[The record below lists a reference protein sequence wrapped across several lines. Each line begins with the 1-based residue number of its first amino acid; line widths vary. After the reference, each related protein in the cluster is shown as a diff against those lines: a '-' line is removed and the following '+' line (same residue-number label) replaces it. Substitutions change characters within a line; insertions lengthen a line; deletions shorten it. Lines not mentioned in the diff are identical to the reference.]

1 MADPKSQSKGHIDSK
16 NESTDKLITQNIPEI
31 NVHHKVEEGV
41 RSSGQQQQN
50 GTNTSAAVTLKHDGG
65 IIGSDRQE
73 VECHRSMS
81 GEQEVEPHSSVSG
94 KQVVQPHSSVSG
106 EQEVQPHSSVSGEQ
120 EVQSHSSVS
129 GEQEVEPHSSVSGE
143 QVVMGDIF
151 KAAQSG
157 NIAMVENYLDLGFP
171 PDLTDEE
178 GWSILHHA
186 ASHGQVEV
194 IKLLHERG
202 YCIDPVDRHGR
213 TPLHHAATS
222 EEAASIGVLV
232 DLGSNVNTVD
242 SEGNTPLK
250 WAVMCEKY
258 SALEELLKYGGV
270 EDVEQMYSVSVQ
282 SEDHPKHQH
291 KGYGQPE
298 QQHKGYGQP
307 EQQHKGY
314 GQPEQQHKGY
324 GQPEQQHKG
333 YGQPEQQ
340 HKEYGQ
346 PEQQHKGY
354 GQPEQQHKGYG
365 QPEQQHKGYGQPEQH
380 NQEQYQQGAG
390 TAAITTYKKSCE
402 LTGSDKQEVESH
414 SSKSGILKAKV
425 HVDRKVSPQEVG
437 VPALTSS
444 KVIGSTHSHRL
455 LSGGPPVDSTDCHG
469 NTPLHDAAA
478 GGQVKRIK
486 ELIRKGASVDAQRKD
501 GWTPLHAAASGNQLQ
516 AVIELCSHCK
526 GPPVMAVCGD
536 KGTPLHQAVKNG
548 NKELLSILLDKG
560 CPIDVVD
567 SKGRNL
573 LHWAATH
580 NQVKMLQ
587 FLINRGVGVG
597 ATDKSGCTPLH
608 AAAASGHEEVVLEL
622 VVIGGKEAMRVV
634 AGSRGTPLHLAVA
647 HGNVNV
653 ALLLLDLGCPIS
665 VVDSNGKS
673 ILHKASKYDGVELV
687 ELLVNRGVDPNIE
700 DNKGCT
706 PLHDAAQAGKLEAV
720 RLLLSLGGKPS
731 MTKVASTIGTPL
743 HLAAANGHK
752 QLISHL
758 VRGGCSVDV
767 VDSTGRS
774 PLHHAA
780 SAGQVGVIGT
790 LIDLGCNV
798 NAVDSEGN
806 TPLKWTVMC
815 EKYSTLE
822 ELLKYGGVED
832 VECEQRKEPSD
843 EQRIQEF
850 MAALDDET
858 VRDLL
863 IQSASTGDVQTVSA
877 ILDHGCPVYAVDSD
891 GYTALHRAAGG
902 GHVEVI
908 RELIARG
915 ASVGIQGSDGTTPLH
930 YAAATGELE
939 AVYELLRLGGKA
951 SMTKVAGAG
960 GTPLHQAVLGGHKEV
975 VLVLMDAGCPIVIVD
990 NVGRNVL
997 HAAARHGHVNLI
1009 GLLVER
1015 GLDVNRGD
1023 ADGYTPLHYAAANGE
1038 LEAVYEL
1045 LRLGGKVSMT
1055 KVAGTLGTPLHLAV
1069 LGGHKEVVL
1078 VLMDAGCPI
1087 DVVDGDGRNVLHIA
1101 ARGGHAISI
1110 GLMVLY
1116 GLDVNKGNVD
1126 GYTPLHLAA
1135 ANGKLEAVHELL
1147 RLGGKAS
1154 MTKVA
1159 STGGTPLHL
1168 AALSGHKEVVLVL
1181 LDEGCPID
1189 VVDSNG
1195 RNVLH
1200 TAAQCGHVDL
1210 MGLLVERGLD
1220 INRGDADGYTP
1231 LHSAARNGKLV
1242 SVHEL
1247 LRLGGKV
1254 SMTKV
1259 AGKYGTPLHQAV
1271 VGGHKEIVLVL
1282 LDEGC
1287 PIDVVDS
1294 IGRNVLHAA
1303 TRCGHVILIG
1313 LIVLYGLDV
1322 NRGDAD
1328 GYTPLHLAAVNG
1340 KLEAVCE
1347 LLRLG
1352 GKPSMTKVAGKY
1364 GTPLH
1369 QAALSGHKEVVLVL
1383 LDAGCPIDV
1392 ADSNGRNVL
1401 HTAVRVGHV
1410 DLMGLLVEC
1419 GLDVSR
1425 GDANGYTPLHYAAA
1439 NGQLE
1444 AVHELLKLVAHY
1456 VSGTKLDIAPLH
1468 TAVCKGHVDIVSALL
1483 DAMEQY
1489 RSSLISGNQGS
1500 DASLLPSH
1508 SSDGVDHANRLSQAP
1523 VDYCD
1528 NHGQTALMLAAE
1540 TGQVAVFNFLLS
1552 RKSNHS
1558 ARDYYE
1564 LTAFEHAVMYGHTDK
1579 LTEFSTYQ
1587 DSEAS
1592 IIECVLALN
1601 NRNLLDPRKLLILG
1615 SFTGDPL
1622 VITTL
1627 SDDESMF
1634 SEAAGYQWPMACRIA
1649 FDAMNKE
1656 SSSQLCLPDQG
1667 PLTALHIALLMFKEV
1682 RDDSTEDES
1691 IKRGAKD
1698 YVVFIEKLISHPL
1711 TKHIVN
1717 ELFPNGLSPLDIA
1730 HHFDFHD
1737 VADMIERA
1745 GGGPGLWANLPK
1757 QIQPQAIGALLPLK
1771 ALMSCE
1777 ADGQEAAS
1785 RIVAHLFGVHPSRYS
1800 ESQSE
1805 ESVKD
1810 KTLKKRPELRL
1821 IVKHVLPKL
1830 HHLDDW
1836 FDVGMILEVSEDEL
1850 LKIQSHPYQ
1859 DRVAYRTMLS
1869 TWLKHGCHV
1878 TWKNLLDAVG
1888 HFETKKTV
1896 DDMTNKIVEELAP
1909 LQVSLIVFH
1918 FQI

>member
-1 MADPKSQSKGHIDSK
+1 MADPKSQSKGQIDSK
-16 NESTDKLITQNIPEI
+16 DESTDKLITQNIPEI
-31 NVHHKVEEGV
+31 NVHHKVDEDV

-50 GTNTSAAVTLKHDGG
+50 GTNTSAVVTLKHDGG

-73 VECHRSMS
+73 VECHPSMS
-81 GEQEVEPHSSVSG
+81 GEQEVE
-94 KQVVQPHSSVSG
+94 
-106 EQEVQPHSSVSGEQ
+106 PHSSVSGEQ

-129 GEQEVEPHSSVSGE
+129 GKQEVQSHSSMSGVQEVQSHSSVSGE
-143 QVVMGDIF
+143 QVVEGDIF
-151 KAAQSG
+151 EAAQSG

-202 YCIDPVDRHGR
+202 CCIDPVDRHGC

-222 EEAASIGVLV
+222 GEAASIGVLV
-232 DLGSNVNTVD
+232 DLGGNVNTVD

-258 SALEELLKYGGV
+258 STLEELLKYGGV
-270 EDVEQMYSVSVQ
+270 EDVEQMYSVSVP
-282 SEDHPKHQH
+282 SEDHPKQQH

-340 HKEYGQ
+340 HKGYGQPEQQHKVYGQ

-365 QPEQQHKGYGQPEQH
+365 QPEQQHKGYGQPEQ
-380 NQEQYQQGAG
+380 QYKGYGEPEQQYKGYGQPEQQHKE
-390 TAAITTYKKSCE
+390 YY
-402 LTGSDKQEVESH
+402 
-414 SSKSGILKAKV
+414 
-425 HVDRKVSPQEVG
+425 
-437 VPALTSS
+437 
-444 KVIGSTHSHRL
+444 
-455 LSGGPPVDSTDCHG
+455 HG

-478 GGQVKRIK
+478 GGQVKMIK
-486 ELIRKGASVDAQRKD
+486 ELIRKGASVDVRRKD

-536 KGTPLHQAVKNG
+536 KGTPLHQAVQNG
-548 NKELLSILLDKG
+548 NKELLSTLLDKG

-580 NQVKMLQ
+580 GQMKMLQ

-597 ATDKSGCTPLH
+597 AADKSGCTPLH
-608 AAAASGHEEVVLEL
+608 AAAASGHEEVLLEL
-622 VVIGGKEAMRVV
+622 VGIGGKEAMRVV
-634 AGSRGTPLHLAVA
+634 AGSRGTPLHLTVA

-673 ILHKASKYDGVELV
+673 ILHKASKYGRVELV

-720 RLLLSLGGKPS
+720 RVLISLGGKPS

-752 QLISHL
+752 ELISHL
-758 VRGGCSVDV
+758 VRGGCPVDV

-774 PLHHAA
+774 ALHHAA

-806 TPLKWTVMC
+806 TPSKWAVMC

-832 VECEQRKEPSD
+832 VECEQREEPSD
-843 EQRIQEF
+843 EQRRQEF
-850 MAALDDET
+850 IAALDDET

-877 ILDHGCPVYAVDSD
+877 ILDHGCPVDVVNRV
-891 GYTALHRAAGG
+891 GYTALHRAAEG

-915 ASVGIQGSDGTTPLH
+915 AAFDVKNNACTTLLHHSVTDSNS
-930 YAAATGELE
+930 ELE
-939 AVYELLRLGGKA
+939 AVHELQTQSLGGII
-951 SMTKVAGAG
+951 SLTVTVTKVAVMF
-960 GTPLHQAVLGGHKEV
+960 GTPLHQAALGGHKEV
-975 VLVLMDAGCPIVIVD
+975 VLVL
-990 NVGRNVL
+990 L
-997 HAAARHGHVNLI
+997 
-1009 GLLVER
+1009 
-1015 GLDVNRGD
+1015 
-1023 ADGYTPLHYAAANGE
+1023 
-1038 LEAVYEL
+1038 
-1045 LRLGGKVSMT
+1045 
-1055 KVAGTLGTPLHLAV
+1055 
-1069 LGGHKEVVL
+1069 
-1078 VLMDAGCPI
+1078 DAGCPI
-1087 DVVDGDGRNVLHIA
+1087 DVVDRIGRNALHTA
-1101 ARGGHAISI
+1101 THCGHIELL
-1110 GLMVLY
+1110 GLLVEH
-1116 GLDVNKGNVD
+1116 GLDVNRGD
-1126 GYTPLHLAA
+1126 AGGYTPLHLAA

-1159 STGGTPLHL
+1159 GTG
-1168 AALSGHKEVVLVL
+1168 
-1181 LDEGCPID
+1181 
-1189 VVDSNG
+1189 
-1195 RNVLH
+1195 
-1200 TAAQCGHVDL
+1200 
-1210 MGLLVERGLD
+1210 
-1220 INRGDADGYTP
+1220 
-1231 LHSAARNGKLV
+1231 
-1242 SVHEL
+1242 
-1247 LRLGGKV
+1247 
-1254 SMTKV
+1254 
-1259 AGKYGTPLHQAV
+1259 
-1271 VGGHKEIVLVL
+1271 
-1282 LDEGC
+1282 
-1287 PIDVVDS
+1287 
-1294 IGRNVLHAA
+1294 
-1303 TRCGHVILIG
+1303 
-1313 LIVLYGLDV
+1313 
-1322 NRGDAD
+1322 
-1328 GYTPLHLAAVNG
+1328 
-1340 KLEAVCE
+1340 
-1347 LLRLG
+1347 
-1352 GKPSMTKVAGKY
+1352 

-1369 QAALSGHKEVVLVL
+1369 QAAFGGHKEVVLVL

-1392 ADSNGRNVL
+1392 VDSTGGNVLHAALRGGHVDLIGLFVEHGLDVNRGDPDGYTPLHYAAAANGKLEAVHELLRLGGKASMTKVAGMRGTPLHQAALGGHKEVVLVLLDAGCPIDVVENYGRNVL
-1401 HTAVRVGHV
+1401 HAAAHNGHIDLIGLFVEHGLDVNRGDTNDGTPLHSAAANGKLEAVHELLRLGGKPSMTKVAGMRGTPLHQAALSGHEEVVLVLLDASCPIDVVDSKGRNILQAAVCGGHV
-1410 DLMGLLVEC
+1410 DLMGLLVER
-1419 GLDVSR
+1419 GLDVNR
-1425 GDANGYTPLHYAAA
+1425 GDVDGYTPLHYAAGTGKLEAVHELLRLGGKVSVTKVAGIYGTPLLQAVLGGHKEVVLVLLDAGCPIDVVDSYGRNVLHVAAGRGHVDLMGLLVGHGLNVNGKDADGYTPLHYAAA
-1439 NGQLE
+1439 TGKLE
-1444 AVHELLKLVAHY
+1444 AVHEVLKLVAHS

-1468 TAVCKGHVDIVSALL
+1468 TAVCMGHVDIVSALL

-1500 DASLLPSH
+1500 DVSLLPSH
-1508 SSDGVDHANRLSQAP
+1508 SGDGVDHANKLGRAP

-1528 NHGQTALMLAAE
+1528 KYGQTALMLAAE
-1540 TGQVAVFNFLLS
+1540 TGQVAVFNLLLS
-1552 RKSNHS
+1552 RKSDRS
-1558 ARDYYE
+1558 ARDYWE

-1579 LTEFSTYQ
+1579 LTEFGTYQ

-1592 IIECVLALN
+1592 IIECVHVLN
-1601 NRNLLDPRKLLILG
+1601 KRNLLDPRKLLILG

-1627 SDDESMF
+1627 SRDESMF

-1649 FDAMNKE
+1649 FDAMCRE
-1656 SSSQLCLPDQG
+1656 TSSQLCLPDQG

-1682 RDDSTEDES
+1682 RHGSTEDES

-1698 YVVFIEKLISHPL
+1698 YTVFIEKLISHPL
-1711 TKHIVN
+1711 TKYTVN

-1730 HHFDFHD
+1730 RRFNFHNI
-1737 VADMIERA
+1737 ADMIERA
-1745 GGGPGLWANLPK
+1745 GGGPGLWVNLPK
-1757 QIQPQAIGALLPLK
+1757 EIEQKSIAALLAVKELIGYGGHGIQ
-1771 ALMSCE
+1771 ST
-1777 ADGQEAAS
+1777 S
-1785 RIVAHLFGVHPSRYS
+1785 RILSLVGLHLAGEESSGANRILQGRPSRLLVQKHVMS
-1800 ESQSE
+1800 KLQH
-1805 ESVKD
+1805 KD
-1810 KTLKKRPELRL
+1810 KWER
-1821 IVKHVLPKL
+1821 
-1830 HHLDDW
+1830 
-1836 FDVGMILEVSEDEL
+1836 VGDLLEVDEEEL
-1850 LKIQSHPYQ
+1850 DRLGEKATSDDEAYYSMLKY
-1859 DRVAYRTMLS
+1859 
-1869 TWLKHGCHV
+1869 WLKHGHHV
-1878 TWKNLLDAVG
+1878 TWKTLLDAVG